1 MLPLSELYQ
10 HQIHRA
16 PEHRATLVLWP
27 CGGGDATRYALD
39 FPLLEQAG
47 ISVVCFNPGGHG
59 RTPGPFSFEHSIE
72 ALAQVV
78 EQLPPGPRFGV
89 GHSMGCYGLLRAFH
103 RLQLHHLFWV
113 SPIADS
119 RRSLLFMY
127 ETGRIQSFIRL
138 FQTPPEHAEVVQRIL
153 ATPDWLDATDTL
165 SATLRALEVPTTG
178 AIQQPSF
185 ASFAREVF
193 LPGYRLWP
201 LANGLQEHMTAWI
214 ATDDRWYPL
223 DELSRDLHDHGIPF
237 QRFAP
242 ASDHLFTGAWH
253 ALSTD
258 IVARIT
264 RSL

>member
-1 MLPLSELYQ
+1 MLPLSQLYQ

-16 PEHRATLVLWP
+16 PQHCATLVLWP
-27 CGGGDATRYALD
+27 CGGGDATRYTLD
-39 FPLLEQAG
+39 FSLLEQSG

-59 RTPGPFSFEHSIE
+59 STPGPFSFEHSIE

-103 RLQLHHLFWV
+103 RLQLRHLFWV

-119 RRSLLFMY
+119 RRSLHFMY

-138 FQTPPEHAEVVQRIL
+138 FQTSEQHAAVVQRIL
-153 ATPDWLDATDTL
+153 SSPDWLDATDTL
-165 SATLRALEVPTTG
+165 SATLNALEVPTTG
-178 AIQQPSF
+178 TIQLPSF

-201 LANGLQEHMTAWI
+201 LGNGLRQHIMAWL
-214 ATDDRWYPL
+214 ATEDRWYPL
-223 DELSRDLHDHGIPF
+223 DELSRDLHDHGVPF

-242 ASDHLFTGAWH
+242 AADHLFTGAWEPLT
-253 ALSTD
+253 AELTT
-258 IVARIT
+258 RIMG
-264 RSL
+264 SL